1 MIIKP
6 RNALARGVIGWDLIS
21 LGRMDEALRTF
32 ESLPADDYRRIV
44 GEALIAIRSGR
55 KEQAL
60 AAITALRGR
69 YGDAAHYQEGEI
81 YAQLGDVD
89 KAIAALET
97 AWSNRDTGLASMQG
111 DPFLDPVR
119 NNPRFGMIANKVFG

>member
-1 MIIKP
+1 MHKGFELAMAGDVSMLKFFLSRMLP
-6 RNALARGVIGWDLIS
+6 RERPVKIDLP
-21 LGRMDEALRTF
+21 RMEFADDAVEAL
-32 ESLPADDYRRIV
+32 
-44 GEALIAIRSGR
+44 G
-55 KEQAL
+55 
-60 AAITALRGR
+60 AITALRGR